1 MRSAHLKQVPDKA
14 LVAFLF
20 QLQQAQLMAHS
31 PVIRPAATTNDE
43 QKNLLKFSPS
53 SGALM
58 TLFQAPQLC
67 LKYAEGRKAM
77 CHAVSTV
84 VFWETSHL

>member
-20 QLQQAQLMAHS
+20 QLQQAQLMAYS
-31 PVIRPAATTNDE
+31 PVIRPAASTYGE
-43 QKNLLKFSPS
+43 QNENFSPS

-58 TLFQAPQLC
+58 TGFQAPQLC
-67 LKYAEGRKAM
+67 LKYAEGREAM

-84 VFWETSHL
+84 VVWETSHL